1 MMVYSDGMTSL
12 IRIQIQLTDAQ
23 AAFLKMRSLQEE
35 RSVADLVREAV
46 DGLMREDQG
55 VAVEARRAAS
65 VLQRSGRSPR
75 TCYQLPRSNGSH
87 PSSTRRRHQPPFW

>member
-46 DGLMREDQG
+46 DGLMREDHG
-55 VAVEARRAAS
+55 VAVEARRARALA
-65 VLQRSGRSPR
+65 VTGRFRSCRSDIAAEHDR
-75 TCYQLPRSNGSH
+75 YLADAIES
-87 PSSTRRRHQPPFW
+87 